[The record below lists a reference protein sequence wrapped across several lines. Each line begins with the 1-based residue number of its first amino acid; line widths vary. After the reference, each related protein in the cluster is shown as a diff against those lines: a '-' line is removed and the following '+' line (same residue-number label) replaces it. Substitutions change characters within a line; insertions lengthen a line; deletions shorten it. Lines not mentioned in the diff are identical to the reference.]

1 MNLLTILLMSP
12 AKEGENPMGT
22 FIMMGLIIVVFYFF
36 MIRPQMKKQKEQ
48 RKFRE
53 NLAKGQEVVTI
64 GGIHG
69 KVAEIKETTIVVDA
83 GNGLKLT
90 IEKAAV
96 SPDFSGVAMGAK

>member
-1 MNLLTILLMSP
+1 MNNLLNIFLMAP
-12 AKEGENPMGT
+12 AGGEVGIGDYLP
-22 FIMMGLIIVVFYFF
+22 FILIIVVFYFF

-53 NLAKGQEVVTI
+53 NLAKGQDVVTI

-69 KVAEIKETTIVVDA
+69 KVAEIKETSIVVDA
-83 GNGLKLT
+83 GNGIKLT

-96 SPDFSGVAMGAK
+96 SPDFSGAAMGAK